1 MSETT
6 IDIIKELSKKDTNL
20 SDVQND
26 SSLEDEE
33 KRERIRG
40 LRQNIDERKHYANHL
55 FWFLVGHMI
64 LVFLILF
71 FTGFVS
77 FGFLLSDSVI
87 IALITTTTANVLTMF
102 YFVVKYLF
110 NADK

>member
-20 SDVQND
+20 SDVQNG

-40 LRQNIDERKHYANHL
+40 LRQNIDERKHYAKYL
-55 FWFLVGHMI
+55 FWFLVGHMG

-71 FTGFVS
+71 LNGFFL
-77 FGFLLSDSVI
+77 FGFLLSDTVI

-110 NADK
+110 NANK

>member
-1 MSETT
+1 MSEATNE
-6 IDIIKELSKKDTNL
+6 IIEVLSKKGTDP
-20 SDVQND
+20 SDVQKD

-40 LRQNIDERKHYANHL
+40 LRQNIDERKHYASYL
-55 FWFLVGHMI
+55 FWFLVGHMG
-64 LVFLILF
+64 LVFVILF
-71 FTGFVS
+71 FNGFM
-77 FGFLLSDSVI
+77 FLGFLLSDTVI
-87 IALITTTTANVLTMF
+87 VALITTTTANVLTMF

>member
-1 MSETT
+1 MPETT
-6 IDIIKELSKKDTNL
+6 SEIIKKLSRKDMNL
-20 SDVQND
+20 SDVQKD

-40 LRQNIDERKHYANHL
+40 LRQNIDERKHYAKYL
-55 FWFLVGHMI
+55 FKFLVGHMA
-64 LVFLILF
+64 LVFVILF
-71 FTGFVS
+71 FNGFM
-77 FGFLLSDSVI
+77 FCGFLLSDTVI
-87 IALITTTTANVLTMF
+87 VALITTTTANVLTMF

>member
-1 MSETT
+1 MSKRT

-26 SSLEDEE
+26 SSLENEE

-55 FWFLVGHMI
+55 FWFLVGHMG

-71 FTGFVS
+71 LNGFVL
-77 FGFLLSDSVI
+77 FGFLLSDTVI
-87 IALITTTTANVLTMF
+87 VALITTTTANVLTMF